1 MFVRMRSLRAGPRVT
16 PVPCPDDSPIITSRL
31 CFLRKPGKSVYDIS
45 LNLFSNGSTYKLLQ
59 IK

>member
-1 MFVRMRSLRAGPRVT
+1 MGAGLRVT
-16 PVPCPDDSPIITSRL
+16 PVPCPDDFPIVTLRL